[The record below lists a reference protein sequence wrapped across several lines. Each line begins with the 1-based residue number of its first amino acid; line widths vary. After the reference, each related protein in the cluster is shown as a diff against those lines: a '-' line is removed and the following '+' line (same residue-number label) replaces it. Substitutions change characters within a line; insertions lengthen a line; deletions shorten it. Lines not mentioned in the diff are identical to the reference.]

1 MRKTKIICTLG
12 PSTDSPEILQAMMEN
27 GMDVARFNF
36 SHGSHDEHKRR
47 LEELKA
53 LRKKLNLPVAA
64 LLDTKGPEIRLR
76 TFEEGPGGRPA
87 LYPHGPGGHRHPGDL
102 QREL

>member
-53 LRKKLNLPVAA
+53 LRKKLNLP
-64 LLDTKGPEIRLR
+64 
-76 TFEEGPGGRPA
+76 GGRPA
-87 LYPHGPGGHRHPGDL
+87 GHQGPGDPPENL
-102 QREL
+102 

>member
-76 TFEEGPGGRPA
+76 TFEKGRSPWRPA
-87 LYPHGPGGHRHPGDL
+87 STLPSQPGRSSVPGSAA
-102 QREL
+102 